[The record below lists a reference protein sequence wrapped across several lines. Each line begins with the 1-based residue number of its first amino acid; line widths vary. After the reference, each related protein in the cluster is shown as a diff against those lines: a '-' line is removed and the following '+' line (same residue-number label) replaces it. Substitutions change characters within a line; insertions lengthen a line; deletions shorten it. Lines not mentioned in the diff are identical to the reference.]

1 MKDSAVILDTA
12 TMYAIVHNAFVESL
26 DDQGRFSAQGSGT
39 QAERFDLLIGIEEV
53 TDSTLA
59 ALAWL
64 ARHRRG
70 PKAKIAAIVE
80 KSAYKLVPNFAGFLV
95 ADAKSYPSIVGLVML
110 LEGARSWASP
120 QIAAI
125 DDP

>member
-1 MKDSAVILDTA
+1 MKDSAVILDTS
-12 TMYAIVHNAFVESL
+12 TMYAIVHNAFVESMEE
-26 DDQGRFSAQGSGT
+26 QGRFSAHGSLAPT
-39 QAERFDLLIGIEEV
+39 ARSDLLIGLDEV
-53 TDSTLA
+53 TAGTLA

-95 ADAKSYPSIVGLVML
+95 ADAKNYPSIVGLVML